1 MRGRVFCT
9 HEADAGQ
16 RAGWSGEGEGA
27 VKVAGPDGVAEW
39 SVGPQAA
46 GAAKDRCGC
55 VGWGTGTDWPGR
67 AGICR
72 WRVPKV

>member
-1 MRGRVFCT
+1 MRGRVFCA

-39 SVGPQAA
+39 SAGPQAA
-46 GAAKDRCGC
+46 GAAKDRLVNKTHNMG
-55 VGWGTGTDWPGR
+55 VRLETGRQMGQ
-67 AGICR
+67 G
-72 WRVPKV
+72 